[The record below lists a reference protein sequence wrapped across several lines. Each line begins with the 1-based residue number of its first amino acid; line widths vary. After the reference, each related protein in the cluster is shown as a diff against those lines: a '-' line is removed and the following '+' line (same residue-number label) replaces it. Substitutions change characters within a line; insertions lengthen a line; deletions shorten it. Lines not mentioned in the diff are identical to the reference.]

1 VSSATSVPAR
11 PAVPT
16 SASKPAAAPAE
27 GSARGGPLAAAVAV
41 LIVASVVPLAL
52 LQLPNLLATEL
63 PAAALARMAGHGSVV
78 GLVRASGLALPVMAC
93 VAPVAAVLA
102 RRRRAWPVLLAGLL
116 VIGAADLLADSV
128 HSALAIGVDRGL
140 HGLGAGVVLPATLA
154 LAWERPPRWCRL
166 LARWWVVVTVVS
178 LFGVV
183 PVMRDRLAG
192 GDWRAALQPF
202 PWLTAAGLAVTALY
216 VVLAGGAGRQ
226 TRSAVTPAERSQ
238 LALLA
243 VPVLGL
249 AALDVGVS
257 NQNSRSVA
265 VAAGVA
271 VVVLAALAMVTS
283 SDPVTGGSAHLAGK
297 TPDGTGLAG
306 KTPDGTGPA
315 GKTPDGTDSAGK
327 TRYGRRRRLC
337 FPLVAA
343 CAGYVLAPTVG
354 QIATLRPLAG
364 GPDPAVRSLWLPLA
378 AAVAGCLL
386 GTAVAWLAGRRAARQ
401 PADGRTG
408 RAGAHA
414 ARHKSMKKT
423 KGNTGQATLTCVL
436 AGLICAASGLVIAH
450 VGGPAAGA
458 HELAAAYALLAGGL
472 AMALSAGVAE
482 ATPGGAMSGLS
493 LALAGTLTGYLLA
506 GAIQIRLVGALAS
519 SSIQAQLGS
528 PAVAEALTRAANW
541 WDVAAAA
548 GVVVTAAGVFLI
560 GRARRGPEE
569 VASRG

>member
-1 VSSATSVPAR
+1 MV
-11 PAVPT
+11 
-16 SASKPAAAPAE
+16 APAE
-27 GSARGGPLAAAVAV
+27 GAARGGPLAAGVAV
-41 LIVASVVPLAL
+41 LIVAAVVPLAL

-63 PAAALARMAGHGSVV
+63 PASALARMAGHGSVV

-116 VIGAADLLADSV
+116 AIGAADLLADSV
-128 HSALAIGVDRGL
+128 HSALTIGADRAL
-140 HGLGAGVVLPATLA
+140 HGLGAGFALPATLA

-166 LARWWVVVTVVS
+166 LARWWVVVMVIS

-202 PWLTAAGLAVTALY
+202 PWLTAVGLAATALY
-216 VVLAGGAGRQ
+216 VALAGGAGRQ

-249 AALDVGVS
+249 GALDVGVS

-283 SDPVTGGSAHLAGK
+283 SDPVTGGARLAAE
-297 TPDGTGLAG
+297 TPDGRRA
-306 KTPDGTGPA
+306 
-315 GKTPDGTDSAGK
+315 
-327 TRYGRRRRLC
+327 RRRRLC
-337 FPLVAA
+337 FPLIAA
-343 CAGYVLAPTVG
+343 CAGFALGPTLG

-364 GPDPAVRSLWLPLA
+364 GPDPALRSLWLPLA

-386 GTAVAWLAGRRAARQ
+386 GTAVAWLTGRHAARQ
-401 PADGRTG
+401 QGDGRTS

-414 ARHKSMKKT
+414 ARHKST
-423 KGNTGQATLTCVL
+423 KETRSNGGRGPLACVIV
-436 AGLICAASGLVIAH
+436 GLICAAAGLAIAH
-450 VGGPAAGA
+450 VAGPAGGQ
-458 HELAAAYALLAGGL
+458 HELAVAYALIAGGL
-472 AMALSAGVAE
+472 TLALSAAVAE
-482 ATPGGAMSGLS
+482 ATPAGAMSGVSLS
-493 LALAGTLTGYLLA
+493 LAGALTGYLLA
-506 GAIQIRLVGALAS
+506 GAIQIRMVGALAS

-528 PAVAEALTRAANW
+528 RAVAQALTRAANW

-548 GVVVTAAGVFLI
+548 GAVVAAAGVFLI

>member
-1 VSSATSVPAR
+1 VAKAAPPAANGQSANGRPAPADTSVPT
-11 PAVPT
+11 PAPAPAPASTSTST
-16 SASKPAAAPAE
+16 SATVLASTSKPSVGPAE
-27 GSARGGPLAAAVAV
+27 GAARGGPLAAVVAV
-41 LIVASVVPLAL
+41 LIVACVVPLAL

-63 PAAALARMAGHGSVV
+63 PVADLARVTGHGSVV

-93 VAPVAAVLA
+93 VAPVAALLA

-116 VIGAADLLADSV
+116 AIGAADLLADSV
-128 HSALAIGVDRGL
+128 HSTLTIGADRAL
-140 HGLGAGVVLPATLA
+140 HGLGAGLALPATLA

-166 LARWWVVVTVVS
+166 LARWWVVVTVIS

-202 PWLTAAGLAVTALY
+202 PWLTAIGLAATALY
-216 VVLAGGAGRQ
+216 VALTGGAGRQ

-249 AALDVGVS
+249 GALDVGVS

-283 SDPVTGGSAHLAGK
+283 TDPVTGG
-297 TPDGTGLAG
+297 
-306 KTPDGTGPA
+306 
-315 GKTPDGTDSAGK
+315 
-327 TRYGRRRRLC
+327 GRGRARRLC

-343 CAGYVLAPTVG
+343 CAGFALAPTVG
-354 QIATLRPLAG
+354 QIATLRPPATAD
-364 GPDPAVRSLWLPLA
+364 PDPALRSLWLPLA
-378 AAVAGCLL
+378 AAAAGCLL

-401 PADGRTG
+401 QGDGRAG

-414 ARHKSMKKT
+414 ARHKSVKKT
-423 KGNTGQATLTCVL
+423 NGRPGRLTLAWVI
-436 AGLICAASGLVIAH
+436 AGLICTAAGLVIAH
-450 VGGPAAGA
+450 VAGPAGGQ

-472 AMALSAGVAE
+472 TVALSAGVAD
-482 ATPGGAMSGLS
+482 ATPGGALAGLS
-493 LALAGTLTGYLLA
+493 LALAGALTGYLLA
-506 GAIQIRLVGALAS
+506 GAIQVRLVGSLAS
-519 SSIQAQLGS
+519 SSIQAQLGG
-528 PAVAEALTRAANW
+528 PAVAQALTRAANW

-548 GVVVTAAGVFLI
+548 GAVVAAAGVSLI
-560 GRARRGPEE
+560 GRARREQ
-569 VASRG
+569 

>member
-1 VSSATSVPAR
+1 V
-11 PAVPT
+11 
-16 SASKPAAAPAE
+16 AAPAE
-27 GSARGGPLAAAVAV
+27 GSARGGLLAAGVAV

-78 GLVRASGLALPVMAC
+78 DLVRASGLALPVMAC

-116 VIGAADLLADSV
+116 AIGAADLLADSV
-128 HSALAIGVDRGL
+128 HSALAIGADRVL
-140 HGLGAGVVLPATLA
+140 HGLGAGIALPATLA

-166 LARWWVVVTVVS
+166 LARWWVVVTVIS

-183 PVMRDRLAG
+183 PVMRDRLMG

-202 PWLTAAGLAVTALY
+202 PWLTAIGLAVTALY
-216 VVLAGGAGRQ
+216 VALAGGAGRQ

-249 AALDVGVS
+249 GALDVGVS

-283 SDPVTGGSAHLAGK
+283 SDPVTGGG
-297 TPDGTGLAG
+297 
-306 KTPDGTGPA
+306 
-315 GKTPDGTDSAGK
+315 
-327 TRYGRRRRLC
+327 RGRRRRLC

-343 CAGYVLAPTVG
+343 CAGFALAPTVG

-364 GPDPAVRSLWLPLA
+364 GPDPALRSLWLPLA
-378 AAVAGCLL
+378 AAAAGCLL

-401 PADGRTG
+401 QGDGRAS

-414 ARHKSMKKT
+414 ARHKSTKT
-423 KGNTGQATLTCVL
+423 RGNGRATLACVI
-436 AGLICAASGLVIAH
+436 AGLICAATGLVIAH
-450 VGGPAAGA
+450 TGGPAAGPP
-458 HELAAAYALLAGGL
+458 ELAAAFALLAGGL
-472 AMALSAGVAE
+472 TMALSAGVAE
-482 ATPGGAMSGLS
+482 ATPAGAMSGLS
-493 LALAGTLTGYLLA
+493 LALAGALTGYLLA
-506 GAIQIRLVGALAS
+506 GAIQIRLVGSLAS
-519 SSIQAQLGS
+519 SSIQAQIGS
-528 PAVAEALTRAANW
+528 PAVAQALAKAANW

-548 GVVVTAAGVFLI
+548 GAVVVAAGVFLI
-560 GRARRGPEE
+560 GRACRGPEE